1 MHDLQAERRAALA
14 VPLAKFAFHWQ
25 RLYFVAALIWAL
37 DFSTKVWALNSIS
50 EVKPTPIL
58 GSFLQLRL
66 VFNPGAAFGVG
77 ISATFIF
84 TILSGFAVAG
94 IAYFAIKVVNRWWSV
109 VLGLALGGIL
119 GNLTDRIFREP
130 SLFNG
135 HVIDWI
141 ELPRWPVFNIAD
153 MAIVCAA
160 VLSVLL
166 ITKEIPPFAPSGDQK
181 K

>member
-1 MHDLQAERRAALA
+1 

-50 EVKPTPIL
+50 QVKPTPIL

-66 VFNPGAAFGVG
+66 VFNPGAAFSVG
-77 ISATFIF
+77 TSMTFVF

-94 IAYFAIKVVNRWWSV
+94 IAYFAIKVINRWWSV

-166 ITKEIPPFAPSGDQK
+166 ITKEIPPFAPTGDQK

>member
-1 MHDLQAERRAALA
+1 M
-14 VPLAKFAFHWQ
+14 PLARFAFHWQ

-37 DFSTKVWALNSIS
+37 DFSTKVWALNSVS
-50 EVKPTPIL
+50 PVKPTPII
-58 GSFLQLRL
+58 GTFLQLRL
-66 VFNPGAAFGVG
+66 VFNPGAAFSVG
-77 ISATFIF
+77 TSVTFIF
-84 TILSGFAVAG
+84 TILSAAAVAG
-94 IAYFAIKVVNRWWSV
+94 IAYYAIKIINRWWSL

-153 MAIVCAA
+153 MAIVCGA
-160 VLSVLL
+160 VLSVVL
-166 ITKEIPPFAPSGDQK
+166 ITKEIPPFAPTGK
-181 K
+181 EEK

>member
-1 MHDLQAERRAALA
+1 
-14 VPLAKFAFHWQ
+14 VPLARFTFHWQ

-37 DFSTKVWALNSIS
+37 DFSTKVWALNSLS
-50 EVKPTPIL
+50 PVKPTPII
-58 GSFLQLRL
+58 GTFLQLRL
-66 VFNPGAAFGVG
+66 VFNPGAAFSVG
-77 ISATFIF
+77 TSVTFIF
-84 TILSGFAVAG
+84 TILSAAAVAG
-94 IAYFAIKVVNRWWSV
+94 IAHYAIKIINRWWSL

-153 MAIVCAA
+153 MAIVCGA
-160 VLSVLL
+160 VLSVVLM
-166 ITKEIPPFAPSGDQK
+166 TKEIPPFAPTGK
-181 K
+181 VEK

>member
-1 MHDLQAERRAALA
+1 MPVAR
-14 VPLAKFAFHWQ
+14 FAFHWQ

-37 DFSTKVWALNSIS
+37 DFSTKVWALNSVS
-50 EVKPTPIL
+50 PVKPTPII
-58 GSFLQLRL
+58 GTFLQLRL
-66 VFNPGAAFGVG
+66 VFNPGAAFSVG
-77 ISATFIF
+77 TSVTFIF
-84 TILSGFAVAG
+84 TILSAAAVAG
-94 IAYFAIKVVNRWWSV
+94 IAYYAIKIINRWWSL

-153 MAIVCAA
+153 MAIVCGA
-160 VLSVLL
+160 VLSVVL
-166 ITKEIPPFAPSGDQK
+166 ITKEIPPFASTGK
-181 K
+181 VEK

>member
-1 MHDLQAERRAALA
+1 VR
-14 VPLAKFAFHWQ
+14 LAKFSFHWQ
-25 RLYFVAALIWAL
+25 RLYFIAALIWAL
-37 DFSTKVWALNSIS
+37 DFSTKVWALNSVS
-50 EVKPTPIL
+50 PVKPTPII
-58 GSFLQLRL
+58 GSLLQLRL
-66 VFNPGAAFGVG
+66 VFNPGAAFSVG
-77 ISATFIF
+77 TNITFIF
-84 TILSGFAVAG
+84 TILSGVAVAG
-94 IAYFAIKVVNRWWSV
+94 IAYYSIKISNRWWSL
-109 VLGLALGGIL
+109 VLGLAMGGIL

-166 ITKEIPPFAPSGDQK
+166 ITREIPPFAPTGEQNK
-181 K
+181 

>member
-1 MHDLQAERRAALA
+1 LA
-14 VPLAKFAFHWQ
+14 RFAFHWQ

-37 DFSTKVWALNSIS
+37 DFSTKVWALNSVS
-50 EVKPTPIL
+50 PVKPTPII

-66 VFNPGAAFGVG
+66 VFNPGAAFSVG
-77 ISATFIF
+77 TSVTFIF
-84 TILSGFAVAG
+84 TILSAAAVAG
-94 IAYFAIKVVNRWWSV
+94 IAYYAIKIRNRWWSL
-109 VLGLALGGIL
+109 VLGLALGGIV

-153 MAIVCAA
+153 MAIVCGA
-160 VLSVLL
+160 VLSVVL
-166 ITKEIPPFAPSGDQK
+166 ITKEIPPFAPMGK
-181 K
+181 EEK

>member
-1 MHDLQAERRAALA
+1 
-14 VPLAKFAFHWQ
+14 VPLARFAFHWQ

-37 DFSTKVWALNSIS
+37 DFSTKEWALNSVS
-50 EVKPTPIL
+50 PVKPTPIIGTL
-58 GSFLQLRL
+58 LQLRL
-66 VFNPGAAFGVG
+66 VFNPGAAFSVG
-77 ISATFIF
+77 TSVTFIF
-84 TILSGFAVAG
+84 TILSAAAVAG
-94 IAYFAIKVVNRWWSV
+94 IAYYAIKIINRWWAL

-153 MAIVCAA
+153 MAIVCGA
-160 VLSVLL
+160 VLSVVL
-166 ITKEIPPFAPSGDQK
+166 ITKEIPPFAPTGK
-181 K
+181 EEK

>member
-1 MHDLQAERRAALA
+1 
-14 VPLAKFAFHWQ
+14 VPLTRFTFHWQ
-25 RLYFVAALIWAL
+25 RLYLVAALIWAL
-37 DFSTKVWALNSIS
+37 DFSTKVWALNSVS
-50 EVKPTPIL
+50 PVKPTPII
-58 GSFLQLRL
+58 GTFLQLRL
-66 VFNPGAAFGVG
+66 VFNPGAAFSVG
-77 ISATFIF
+77 TSVTFVF
-84 TILSGFAVAG
+84 TILSAAAVAG
-94 IAYFAIKVVNRWWSV
+94 IAYFAIKIINRWWSL

-160 VLSVLL
+160 FLSVVL
-166 ITKEIPPFAPSGDQK
+166 IIKEIPPFASPGK
-181 K
+181 EEK

>member
-1 MHDLQAERRAALA
+1 
-14 VPLAKFAFHWQ
+14 VPLARFAFHWQ

-37 DFSTKVWALNSIS
+37 DFSTKVWALNSVS
-50 EVKPTPIL
+50 PVKPTPII
-58 GSFLQLRL
+58 GTFLQLRL
-66 VFNPGAAFGVG
+66 VFNPGAAFSVG
-77 ISATFIF
+77 TSVTFIF
-84 TILSGFAVAG
+84 TILSAAAVAG
-94 IAYFAIKVVNRWWSV
+94 IAYYAIKIINRWWSL

-153 MAIVCAA
+153 LAIVCGA
-160 VLSVLL
+160 VLSVVL
-166 ITKEIPPFAPSGDQK
+166 ITKEIPPFAPTGK
-181 K
+181 VEK